1 MSRAELV
8 LIEWAKAQKI
18 EALEGKK
25 VEAEQFEAMLKNWV
39 RFGWIK

>member
-1 MSRAELV
+1 MSRAQLV

-18 EALEGKK
+18 EALKGKE
-25 VEAEQFEAMLKNWV
+25 VEAQQFEDMLKNWV